1 VSEVGKDASSGIDTT
16 ANVAHPIAKLSA
28 FQRGSLLALVVGLG
42 TVVAYSISH
51 RSVPERCP
59 PGRNAR
65 QHRCCWE
72 GQDFDQGYCKGDPTI
87 CLPPYEVSAS
97 GACVL
102 FAERVPISGGQLH
115 LAPNDW
121 QAQGLVQERTLNV
134 GRFSI
139 DRTEVP
145 VGRRPEPFLPW
156 TNLEPERA
164 ERYCRNQGG
173 RLPSAD
179 EWIFAASGPEGRR
192 FPWGQTGLVCRRAVY
207 GLVRGP
213 CARSDAAGPDAVGS
227 RPDGATP
234 EGLLDMVG
242 NVAEWVR
249 QGDHYVAMG
258 GSFKSELASE
268 LKVWSQQAAS
278 GARADVGFRCAYD
291 E

>member
-1 VSEVGKDASSGIDTT
+1 
-16 ANVAHPIAKLSA
+16 
-28 FQRGSLLALVVGLG
+28 
-42 TVVAYSISH
+42 
-51 RSVPERCP
+51 
-59 PGRNAR
+59 
-65 QHRCCWE
+65 
-72 GQDFDQGYCKGDPTI
+72 
-87 CLPPYEVSAS
+87 
-97 GACVL
+97 
-102 FAERVPISGGQLH
+102 
-115 LAPNDW
+115 
-121 QAQGLVQERTLNV
+121 
-134 GRFSI
+134 
-139 DRTEVP
+139 
-145 VGRRPEPFLPW
+145 
-156 TNLEPERA
+156 
-164 ERYCRNQGG
+164 
-173 RLPSAD
+173 
-179 EWIFAASGPEGRR
+179 
-192 FPWGQTGLVCRRAVY
+192 VY